1 MARLGIRETIKRIM
15 AHGPMD
21 TILPVVD
28 GRMEVKITGKELLSE
43 INSNLPS
50 QDIMEYLLS
59 VSTYTD
65 PQVRMRI
72 VLDDEVDL
80 EETRKIYTSYAF
92 LMARKNSKELRAYTF
107 KIISFI
113 LFGALVL
120 TLSYFMEN
128 TMKRVI
134 ADSVNII
141 GSGKQLTYSFLL
153 DRIRRRSLFQSSS
166 FWTQN
171 GSNVIFPELFESLPH
186 EKNLSSL
193 LQYSSTLR
201 RNLLAASSFFR

>member
-15 AHGPMD
+15 AHRPMD

-43 INSNLPS
+43 INSSLPS

-72 VLDDEVDL
+72 VLDDEVNL
-80 EETRKIYTSYAF
+80 EDTRKIYSSYAF

-107 KIISFI
+107 KIISFV

-141 GSGKQLTYSFLL
+141 GGFSIWEAADLFFFARQDKKKELISIIKLL
-153 DRIRRRSLFQSSS
+153 DAE
-166 FWTQN
+166 W
-171 GSNVIFPELFESLPH
+171 
-186 EKNLSSL
+186 
-193 LQYSSTLR
+193 LQRDIS
-201 RNLLAASSFFR
+201 